1 METGLFIF
9 RRDYRITDNS
19 ALNKLSKMCKHI
31 FTIFIF
37 TPEQV
42 GTSNKY
48 KSSKAV
54 QFMIESL
61 QELSDTI
68 KKAGGKLYTFYGT
81 NVSVIKDILTT
92 NKIDIVAFN
101 CDYTPYSIQ
110 RDLSIINLCKKQ
122 KVQFTFEHDY
132 NLHHPDEILNGS
144 HETYKKFTPYYEAA
158 MKKHNIPPP
167 SPKHKINL
175 TNATLKH
182 GSSSELLLHEAMTK
196 LTKYDDAVELK
207 GGRTHAIRRLK
218 ETLTSQHNYQN
229 THNDLSQSTS
239 QLSPYIKFGCI
250 SIREVYNA
258 MKANKAFTRQLIW
271 RDFYSNIL
279 YSFPHVLQ
287 KSLKPSFDAIKW
299 STNKK
304 HLDAWKTGHTGFP
317 VVDAGMRQLNK
328 TGYMHNRARLIVA
341 SFLVKTLLQNWR
353 EGERYFATK
362 LVDYDVASNNGN
374 WQWIMGGGADSQPYF
389 RIFNPWL
396 QSAEHDENGSYI
408 KKWIPE
414 LEAVLPKDLHK
425 WNEKYTNYQTVEYP
439 APIVEFSEQKEKVL
453 QLYTSKL

>member
-9 RRDYRITDNS
+9 RRDYRIVDNTT
-19 ALNKLSKMCKHI
+19 LNKLTKLCKHVY
-31 FTIFIF
+31 TIFIF

-42 GTSNKY
+42 GSANKY
-48 KSSKAV
+48 KSSNAI
-54 QFMIESL
+54 QFMIEGL

-68 KKAGGKLYTFYGT
+68 QASGGKLYTFYGT
-81 NVSVIKDILTT
+81 NDSIIRDLLTT

-110 RDLSIINLCKKQ
+110 RDKSIIQLCQKH

-132 NLHHPDEILNGS
+132 NLHYPDMILNGS
-144 HETYKKFTPYYEAA
+144 GETYQKFTPYYESV
-158 MKKHNIPPP
+158 MKKHDIPTPT
-167 SPKHKINL
+167 PKRKLNL
-175 TNATLKH
+175 TSASLKH
-182 GSSSELLLHEAMTK
+182 SSKELPLKEAMTK
-196 LTKYDDAVELK
+196 LTKYNEAVEAK
-207 GGRTHAIRRLK
+207 GGRTHAIQRLK
-218 ETLTSQHNYQN
+218 NAVKSQHNYVH
-229 THNDLSQSTS
+229 THDDLATTTS
-239 QLSPYIKFGCI
+239 QLSAYIKFGCI
-250 SIREVYNA
+250 SIREVYHA
-258 MKANKAFTRQLIW
+258 MKSNSAFVRQLVW

-279 YSFPHVLQ
+279 YSFPRVLK
-287 KSLKPSFDAIKW
+287 KSLKPSYDGIRW
-299 STNKK
+299 STNKRY
-304 HLDAWKTGHTGFP
+304 LDAWKSGHTGYP
-317 VVDAGMRQLNK
+317 IVDAGMRQLNK

-353 EGERYFATK
+353 EGERYFATQ

-414 LEAVLPKDLHK
+414 LESVLSKDLHK
-425 WNEKYTNYQTVEYP
+425 WNETYKTYPTVEYP
-439 APIVEFSEQKEKVL
+439 APIVEFSVQKEKAL
-453 QLYTSKL
+453 QLYHAGL

>member
-9 RRDYRITDNS
+9 RRDYRIVDNS
-19 ALNKLSKMCKHI
+19 ALNKLTKMCKHI
-31 FTIFIF
+31 YTVFIF

-42 GTSNKY
+42 GPSNKY
-48 KSSKAV
+48 KSSNAV
-54 QFMIESL
+54 QFMIEGL

-68 KKAGGKLYTFYGT
+68 KDAGGKLYTFYGT

-110 RDLSIINLCKKQ
+110 RDLSIIKLCQ
-122 KVQFTFEHDY
+122 QLKVQVTFEHDY
-132 NLHHPDEILNGS
+132 NLHYPDEILNGS
-144 HETYKKFTPYYEAA
+144 HETYQKFTPYYEAA
-158 MKKHNIPPP
+158 MKKHNIRLPM
-167 SPKHKINL
+167 PKHKINL

-182 GSSSELLLHEAMTK
+182 ESTELSLPTAMTK
-196 LTKYDDAVELK
+196 LTKYNDEVELK
-207 GGRTHAIRRLK
+207 GGRTHAIKRLK
-218 ETLTSQHNYQN
+218 ETIQSQNHYQN
-229 THNDLSQSTS
+229 THNDLSKSTS
-239 QLSPYIKFGCI
+239 QLSAYIKFGCI
-250 SIREVYNA
+250 SVREVYNA
-258 MKANKAFTRQLIW
+258 MKANKSFTRQLIW

-287 KSLKPSFDAIKW
+287 KSLKPSYDAIKW

-304 HLDAWKTGHTGFP
+304 YLDAWKSGHTGFP

-341 SFLVKTLLQNWR
+341 SFLVKTLLQNWQ
-353 EGERYFATK
+353 EGEHYFATK

-414 LEAVLPKDLHK
+414 LEAVLSKDLHK
-425 WNEKYTNYQTVEYP
+425 WNETFKNYQTVEYP
-439 APIVEFSEQKEKVL
+439 KPIVDFSEQKEKSL
-453 QLYTSKL
+453 QLYKSKL

>member
-9 RRDYRITDNS
+9 RRDYRIVDNS
-19 ALNKLSKMCKHI
+19 ALNKLSKMCKNI
-31 FTIFIF
+31 YTIFIF

-54 QFMIESL
+54 QFMIEGL
-61 QELSDTI
+61 QELSETI
-68 KKAGGKLYTFYGT
+68 REAGGKLYTFYGM

-92 NKIDIVAFN
+92 NKIDIVAVN

-110 RDLSIINLCKKQ
+110 RDMSIIKLCEQ
-122 KVQFTFEHDY
+122 HKVQFTFDHDY
-132 NLHHPDEILNGS
+132 NLHYPDEILNGS
-144 HETYKKFTPYYEAA
+144 RETYQKFTPYYDAA
-158 MKKHNIPPP
+158 MKKHNNHSPA
-167 SPKHKINL
+167 PKHKLNL
-175 TNATLKH
+175 TNSTLKH
-182 GSSSELLLHEAMTK
+182 TSTELLLRDAMTK

-207 GGRTHAIRRLK
+207 GGRTHAIKRLK
-218 ETLTSQHNYQN
+218 EALKMQNHYQN
-229 THNDLSQSTS
+229 THNDLSKNTS
-239 QLSPYIKFGCI
+239 QLSAYIKFGCV
-250 SIREVYNA
+250 SVREVYNV

-287 KSLKPSFDAIKW
+287 RSLKPSYDAIKW
-299 STNKK
+299 STNKRY
-304 HLDAWKTGHTGFP
+304 LDAWKNGQTGFP

-341 SFLVKTLLQNWR
+341 SFLVKTLLLNWR

-414 LEAVLPKDLHK
+414 LEEVLAKDLHK
-425 WNEKYTNYQTVEYP
+425 WNETCIQYKSIQYP
-439 APIVEFSEQKEKVL
+439 KPIVDFSEQKEKGL
-453 QLYTSKL
+453 QLYKSKL